1 MSERDGHLRDESN
14 WIEGTQTHGVRQMLD
29 RSLRLAQIDFHP
41 AAKMPGL
48 GQVRVEL
55 EGAIDE
61 GGADFDIMDNIRK
74 RKASPSERNRIIPAQ
89 LRRTTSQPRGFS
101 RLLHAVNHPP
111 TSLASGVTPR
121 GHAVGRGEIRVEL
134 NGLIE

>member
-1 MSERDGHLRDESN
+1 MSERDGQLRDESN
-14 WIEGTQTHGVRQMLD
+14 WIAGTQTHGVRQMLD

-41 AAKMPGL
+41 AATIPGL
-48 GQVRVEL
+48 RPARVEL
-55 EGAIDE
+55 DGVNDG
-61 GGADFDIMDNIRK
+61 GGAGFDVMDSIRK
-74 RKASPSERNRIIPAQ
+74 RNASPSERNRIIPAQ

-101 RLLHAVNHPP
+101 RLLHAVNHPT

-134 NGLIE
+134 NGL